1 MDILEIYKA
10 LSDINRIKIINILL
24 EKELCVCEVEAV
36 LEMNQSNV
44 SRHLNK
50 LKYAGIVKGRKES
63 QWVYYSMDTSF
74 LEKYPNLVNHLK
86 SSFSEYNELV
96 EDLVTLRELTK
107 EGSICT

>member
-36 LEMNQSNV
+36 LDMNQSNV

-50 LKYAGIVKGRKES
+50 LKYANMVKARKES
-63 QWVYYSMDTSF
+63 QWVYYSIDDKF
-74 LEKYPNLVNHLK
+74 LQDYPHLIKHLK
-86 SSFSEYNELV
+86 NAFNKN
-96 EDLVTLRELTK
+96 EDLVNDIETLRELTK
-107 EGSICT
+107 DGSICT